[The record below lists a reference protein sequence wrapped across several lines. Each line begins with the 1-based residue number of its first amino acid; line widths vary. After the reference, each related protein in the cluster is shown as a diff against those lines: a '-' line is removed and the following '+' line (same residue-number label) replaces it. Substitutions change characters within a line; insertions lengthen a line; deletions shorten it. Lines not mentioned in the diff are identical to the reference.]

1 MKQKNPLYVVKGSTV
16 LEAKGML
23 DLFLK
28 KFNLEPVMKLFFN
41 LVSMLFN
48 EVKNYPML
56 VAVKAIIDE
65 WMGKLATLFARFGL
79 A

>member
-28 KFNLEPVMKLFFN
+28 KFNLEPVMKFFLN
-41 LVSMLFN
+41 LISMLFN

-56 VAVKAIIDE
+56 VAVKAILDD
-65 WMGKLATLFARFGL
+65 WMGKLTTLFARFSL
-79 A
+79 T